1 MKTLII
7 LFILILVILYWNRI
21 LSREIKRRKEAEN
34 RFKMLSDV
42 SFEGIFISKDGIIL
56 DTNKAA
62 SEIFE
67 YEKSELINKSGLEL
81 IVNEHRDIV
90 LNNITKGIEGRYEVY
105 GVKKNGDV
113 FPMEVSAKMVKQNN
127 QSLRVTAIRDITA
140 QKELEKN
147 LREFNDKLTN
157 QVEIEL
163 QSRLKLQK
171 EKEAQEQ
178 LLIQQSKMAA
188 MGELIGA
195 IAHQWRQPL
204 NALSL
209 IIQGLQIRYK
219 RGMLNEQEIDE
230 MVKKSKRQIEF
241 MSHTIDDFRNFF
253 KPDKEKIKFNIINEI
268 KNSYKII
275 DSQFNNRNINF
286 ELIESEI
293 EIVSYPNEFKQ
304 VILNILNNAKDAIIE
319 HKIEDGFIKV
329 NVHQNNE
336 KIVIEI
342 CDNGGGIKVEIM
354 DKIFEPY
361 ISTKGKNG
369 TGIGLAIG
377 KIIVNEKLNGE
388 IYVQNI
394 EYPNQQKGAKFTIVL

>member
-188 MGELIGA
+188 MGEMIGA